1 MTASNERWMLF
12 GTFILT
18 VLFACFFVLPNYK
31 NAEQATNNA
40 VELEVRIQQLE
51 RRQVEVEQMRQDF
64 SSMEAKVQV
73 DCKLVPDSPNTSE
86 IVKALSLE
94 VDGYQVLD
102 QSFTAGSTASKLQ
115 QKGGFAIQPLAVT
128 LHADFE
134 SIFSVIEK
142 VESMNR
148 LVRISSLRI
157 TTKDLGSFGEAP
169 VLEAAIGLHAMY
181 DNGDI
186 QDE

>member
-64 SSMEAKVQV
+64 SSMEARVQE

-115 QKGGFAIQPLAVT
+115 Q
-128 LHADFE
+128 
-134 SIFSVIEK
+134 
-142 VESMNR
+142 
-148 LVRISSLRI
+148 
-157 TTKDLGSFGEAP
+157 
-169 VLEAAIGLHAMY
+169 
-181 DNGDI
+181 
-186 QDE
+186 

>member
-31 NAEQATNNA
+31 NAEQATKNA

-64 SSMEAKVQV
+64 SSMEAKVKI

-86 IVKALSLE
+86 IVKALSLD
-94 VDGYQVLD
+94 VDGNHVLD

-128 LHADFE
+128 LH
-134 SIFSVIEK
+134 
-142 VESMNR
+142 
-148 LVRISSLRI
+148 
-157 TTKDLGSFGEAP
+157 
-169 VLEAAIGLHAMY
+169 
-181 DNGDI
+181 
-186 QDE
+186 